1 LQVDVTRRPYSFR
14 GGSQRK
20 IRDDPSASTW
30 AIGLKNHY
38 PGYWQNGKFTQLRN
52 LGNKAG
58 ICFDFDTKF
67 NWHPVDSQRML
78 MFAHSEGKG
87 EEYAEAIGR
96 RHFEMKQS
104 AVELPNLLDAALEVG
119 LDNIQAKLILESSK
133 YEKEVWDSYTKMVHL
148 GIRSIPLFLFWPPGR
163 DSCGPFRA
171 EKESDNQVEPWVV
184 NGSANPETFLE
195 IFETIAHNAP
205 H

>member
-1 LQVDVTRRPYSFR
+1 MLKPFLIQSVWLDLQ
-14 GGSQRK
+14 
-20 IRDDPSASTW
+20 
-30 AIGLKNHY
+30 
-38 PGYWQNGKFTQLRN
+38 
-52 LGNKAG
+52 
-58 ICFDFDTKF
+58 
-67 NWHPVDSQRML
+67 
-78 MFAHSEGKG
+78 
-87 EEYAEAIGR
+87 
-96 RHFEMKQS
+96 
-104 AVELPNLLDAALEVG
+104 VG